1 MSDIPSIPPG
11 STQASTSATSTTTGE
26 APTSLRLP
34 STPVLPQLAKDISI
48 GDTVQFLVRGKT
60 PEGLGV
66 LYMMGQL
73 VQAKIPEHVNIG
85 DKVRAQI
92 GLEGQQI
99 IFKILDVISKGGSQ
113 INSSLDL
120 AFENPVKIFMSLPE
134 TIKAK
139 VEEALY
145 KIISFLPNANL
156 EVQGQLPNNTAP
168 FPGSSAVAINKELQ
182 ALHELMSASFPDEA
196 QLMNGTQ
203 LSAALQKLTS
213 LGTTEALKEIQ
224 KQLSTLLQQLSPPA
238 ESRFLS
244 TLQTQIN
251 TLASNFIAGTTSAE
265 VTIQNLDKI
274 IRALSQEINSGMHSG
289 TSDKSTYL
297 DTLKITLSQ
306 LKELAGKPDKLIP
319 ESFSK
324 TLQFLHSQEVA
335 ISGAELSTKTQAQL
349 PAPLHRE
356 LRTLLTSIEQFTATQ
371 ELLQRLEPVLQSLR
385 QPELLLFPFIF
396 QGLFSFGE
404 IVIDPDAH
412 RRQKKQQEQEENE
425 KEKPDD
431 KDSKR
436 NIQGTLLQY
445 HAQLPLPNLGN
456 VHIASLQ
463 SSNDIELKLQLQDK
477 EKAEFIREHLADLRT
492 ELKSLGFSK
501 MVIQS
506 ESDQETAIV
515 PEIPIVVR

>member
-1 MSDIPSIPPG
+1 MNDIPSIPPG
-11 STQASTSATSTTTGE
+11 STQTPTTAASTTTGE
-26 APTSLRLP
+26 ASSSLRLP

-113 INSSLDL
+113 INTSQDL
-120 AFENPVKIFMSLPE
+120 TFDNPVKIFMSLPD

-145 KIISFLPNANL
+145 KIIPFLPNANL
-156 EVQGQLPNNTAP
+156 EVQEQLPNNTAP
-168 FPGSSAVAINKELQ
+168 FPGTAAVAINKELQ
-182 ALHELMSASFPDEA
+182 DLHELMSASFPNEA

-213 LGTTEALKEIQ
+213 SGTTEALKEIQ
-224 KQLSTLLQQLSPPA
+224 KQLSTLLQQLSPST
-238 ESRFLS
+238 ESRFLT

-265 VTIQNLDKI
+265 LTMQNLDKI
-274 IRALSQEINSGMHSG
+274 IRALSQEINNGTHSSTG
-289 TSDKSTYL
+289 EKSAYL

-306 LKELAGKPDKLIP
+306 LKDLAGKPDKLTP

-335 ISGAELSTKTQAQL
+335 MTGTQISNSAQAQL
-349 PAPLHRE
+349 PAALHRE

-371 ELLQRLEPVLQSLR
+371 ELLQRLEPILQSLR
-385 QPELLLFPFIF
+385 QPELILFPFIF

-404 IVIDPDAH
+404 IIIDPDAH
-412 RRQKKQQEQEENE
+412 RRQKKQQEHEADE
-425 KEKPDD
+425 KNKPEDN
-431 KDSKR
+431 DSKR

-445 HAQLPLPNLGN
+445 HAQIPLPNLGN
-456 VHIASLQ
+456 VQIASLQ
-463 SSNDIELKLQLQDK
+463 SKNEIELKLHFQDK
-477 EKAEFIREHLADLRT
+477 EKAEFIREHLTDLRT
-492 ELKSLGFSK
+492 ELQALGFSK
-501 MVIQS
+501 MEIQS

-515 PEIPIVVR
+515 PEVPIVVR